1 MKFEIDAV
9 VEYDD
14 ALNEASLVLLN
25 ELQKHG
31 EVSTGLFN
39 NLKGYLRVSIETYLK
54 SKSPTCLVK
63 QGDRVVVKSG
73 FFSAGAHGEVVFVYP
88 GSIPDLKVWVQRDGA
103 GSPCYYHQHEL
114 DKEQ

>member
-14 ALNEASLVLLN
+14 ALNEASWVLFN

-39 NLKGYLRVSIETYLK
+39 NLKGCLRVSIETYLK
-54 SKSPTCLVK
+54 SKSPTGLVK

-73 FFSAGAHGEVVFVYP
+73 FFSAGAHGDVVFVEP
-88 GSIPDLKVWVQRDGA
+88 GSTPDLKVWVQRDGA